1 MELVIVIVLIL
12 INGFLSMSEMAI
24 VSARKSK
31 LEIEHKQGNTKAT
44 DALKLSNNPDNFF
57 STLQIGITL
66 IGILTGLFSGE
77 AFAANLSEILSKW
90 FPSIS
95 AYSFAI
101 SKTIIVLLVTYSTL
115 VFGEL
120 FPKRLGLSKAET
132 IAKFIARPM
141 MVLSKI
147 CYPLVW
153 VLAKSSTLVASL
165 FGLNKTKD
173 APVTEEEIKNMM
185 KESLEDGEIEEVEH
199 DIVERAFNLSDR
211 KISSI
216 MTHRSEI
223 IFLDIKES
231 KECLQ
236 KKIEA
241 NVYNT
246 YPVVDGNVDNVI
258 GFVHLKHLFANIN
271 KDNFDLKKLLS
282 KVSYFPES
290 INVYDALE
298 QFKRNRIKSGL
309 IIDEFGSVVGIV
321 SLKDIME
328 ALVGEMLEE
337 NETGDI
343 IKRDNNT
350 YIIDGRYSF
359 YDFLAFFDKEELF
372 SDDTS
377 FNTISGLIINT
388 LHEIPHEGQK
398 LEWENFVIEII
409 DMDGVRIDKVL
420 VQINENI
427 INENSIS

>member
-1 MELVIVIVLIL
+1 MEIVIIVVLIL
-12 INGFLSMSEMAI
+12 INGFLSMSEMAV

-31 LEIEHKQGNTKAT
+31 LETEHKQGSKKAK
-44 DALKLSNNPDNFF
+44 DALELSNNPDNFF

-77 AFAANLSEILSKW
+77 AFANDLSVILSRW
-90 FPSIS
+90 FPAIEG
-95 AYSFAI
+95 YSFGI
-101 SKTIIVLLVTYSTL
+101 SKTIIVILVTYFTL

-132 IAKFIARPM
+132 ISKLIARPM
-141 MVLSKI
+141 LFLSKI

-153 VLAKSSTLVASL
+153 VLAKSSAMVVSL
-165 FGLNKTKD
+165 FGLNNAKD

-185 KESLEDGEIEEVEH
+185 KESLEDGEIEALEH

-223 IFLDIKES
+223 IFLDINEKRDV
-231 KECLQ
+231 LQ

-246 YPVVDGNVDNVI
+246 YPVVDSDVDNVV
-258 GFVHLKHLFANIN
+258 GFVHLKNLFTNIN
-271 KDNFDLKKLLS
+271 RDDFSLKTILS

-298 QFKRNRIKSGL
+298 QFKHERIKSGL
-309 IIDEFGSVVGIV
+309 VIDEFGTIVGIV

-343 IKRDNNT
+343 IKRNDGS
-350 YIIDGRYSF
+350 YIVDGRYSF
-359 YDFLAFFDKEELF
+359 YDFLAFFDKEELYF
-372 SDDTS
+372 EDAP
-377 FNTISGLIINT
+377 FNTISGLIINV
-388 LHEIPHEGQK
+388 LHEIPREGQK
-398 LEWENFVIEII
+398 LKWEIFEIEIV

-420 VQINENI
+420 VTLNVDAIED
-427 INENSIS
+427 

>member
-1 MELVIVIVLIL
+1 MEIVIIVVLIL
-12 INGFLSMSEMAI
+12 INGFLSMSEMAV

-31 LEIEHKQGNTKAT
+31 LEIEHKQGNKKASN
-44 DALKLSNNPDNFF
+44 ALELSDNPDNFF

-77 AFAANLSEILSKW
+77 AFAANLAEVLSKC
-90 FPSIS
+90 FPAIT
-95 AYSFAI
+95 AYSFVI
-101 SKTIIVLLVTYSTL
+101 SKTIIVILVTYLTL

-120 FPKRLGLSKAET
+120 FPKRLGLSKAES
-132 IAKFIARPM
+132 IAKLIARPM
-141 MVLSKI
+141 MLLSKI

-153 VLAKSSTLVASL
+153 VLAKSSSFVASL

-173 APVTEEEIKNMM
+173 APVTEEEIKNMI

-223 IFLDIKES
+223 IFLDINES
-231 KECLQ
+231 KDCLQ

-246 YPVVDGNVDNVI
+246 YPVVDGNIDNIV
-258 GFVHLKHLFANIN
+258 GFVHLKHLFTNIN
-271 KDNFDLKKLLS
+271 KDNFDLKRILS

-343 IKRDNNT
+343 IKRDDNS

-359 YDFLAFFDKEELF
+359 YDFLAYFDKEDLL

-388 LHEIPHEGQK
+388 IHEIPHEGQK
-398 LEWENFVIEII
+398 LEWENFIIEIM

-420 VQINENI
+420 VQLKEETSTENTL
-427 INENSIS
+427 

>member
-1 MELVIVIVLIL
+1 MEIVIIAILIL
-12 INGFLSMSEMAI
+12 INGFLSMSEMAV

-31 LEIEHKQGNTKAT
+31 LETESRQGNKKSQR
-44 DALKLSNNPDNFF
+44 ALTLANNPDDFF

-77 AFAANLSEILSKW
+77 AFAGDLSEVLSRW
-90 FPSIS
+90 FPSIES
-95 AYSFAI
+95 YSFGI
-101 SKTIIVLLVTYSTL
+101 SKAIIVIFVTYLTL

-120 FPKRLGLSKAET
+120 FPKRLGLSKAES

-141 MVLSKI
+141 IVLSKI

-153 VLAKSSTLVASL
+153 VLAKSSSFVAGL
-165 FGLNKTKD
+165 FGLNKVKD

-223 IFLDIKES
+223 IFLDINEDKQS
-231 KECLQ
+231 LQ
-236 KKIEA
+236 QKIEA

-246 YPVVDGNVDNVI
+246 YPVIDKDVDNI
-258 GFVHLKHLFANIN
+258 LGFVHLKHIFASIN
-271 KDNFDLKKLLS
+271 KNNFSLGNILS

-290 INVYDALE
+290 ISVYSALE
-298 QFKRNRIKSGL
+298 QFKNERIKSGL

-328 ALVGEMLEE
+328 ALVGEMLDE

-343 IKRDNNT
+343 VEREDGS
-350 YIIDGRYSF
+350 YIIDGRYSY
-359 YDFLAFFDKEELF
+359 YDFLAYFDKEELF
-372 SDDTS
+372 TDDCK
-377 FNTISGLIINT
+377 FNTISGLIMET
-388 LHEIPHEGQK
+388 LHNIPQEGQIM
-398 LEWENFVIEII
+398 EWEGFRLEII

-420 VQINENI
+420 V
-427 INENSIS
+427 SKL

>member
-1 MELVIVIVLIL
+1 M
-12 INGFLSMSEMAI
+12 
-24 VSARKSK
+24 
-31 LEIEHKQGNTKAT
+31 
-44 DALKLSNNPDNFF
+44 
-57 STLQIGITL
+57 
-66 IGILTGLFSGE
+66 
-77 AFAANLSEILSKW
+77 
-90 FPSIS
+90 
-95 AYSFAI
+95 
-101 SKTIIVLLVTYSTL
+101 
-115 VFGEL
+115 
-120 FPKRLGLSKAET
+120 
-132 IAKFIARPM
+132 
-141 MVLSKI
+141 
-147 CYPLVW
+147 
-153 VLAKSSTLVASL
+153 LA
-165 FGLNKTKD
+165 
-173 APVTEEEIKNMM
+173 
-185 KESLEDGEIEEVEH
+185 
-199 DIVERAFNLSDR
+199 
-211 KISSI
+211 
-216 MTHRSEI
+216 
-223 IFLDIKES
+223 
-231 KECLQ
+231 

-420 VQINENI
+420 VQINENV